1 MRTLLAAILIAPSPV
16 LARMAVRAP
25 VPITRAPIGISL
37 LSVPR
42 LGAGKI
48 ETFSL
53 NTALAPSLLIP
64 IPTLQPATPAIK
76 VQTASPT
83 PTPASSPAARIH
95 AAIQPARRALKPK
108 RRDSS
113 LRRLYSG
120 TPSISNN
127 ADPVP
132 GAESQGRSRLRKAAV
147 DVPRMLDLAR
157 RVMKR
162 KAARRFLRTILKEE
176 LEVSAAV
183 QKEFALPDRI
193 KEPSLSQIVLLLKH
207 NPDSWGTIEEY
218 LQDVEP
224 FGEIDAVDEKDERYR
239 ALKKKWTANFKAML
253 KKEEVLNTFRKL
265 NDPLEPMELEAPDD
279 RPGYRNAELYASH
292 AIFDENGKEVPA
304 SNLKQVLI
312 DFIAGAK
319 TNIKFNVFEYDLEDL
334 NEAFL
339 AAADR
344 GVKISGGIDKNVVLD
359 EKHAEVKALFDALN
373 AHENITMHLV
383 DSVNLNHQKLIVS
396 DYDDPINAKA
406 LFSSAN
412 FTQSGMGPEGDLVEI
427 PAEERPEW
435 SVPNA
440 NHMVVMD
447 SFLAAQVIATN
458 LTLLLEDGLRGQELP
473 LGGAFKV
480 LGPDHDKDG
489 EEDYAVITFSPR
501 GGLGHISRDV
511 IRRVILNTRGP
522 LRFLQFVFSSEIVY
536 EALLERARLE
546 IAEGGNFDF
555 KSIGDTPFAL
565 RPWSMFLK
573 LSGYILRKTGFY
585 AKNRAPA
592 LRKILGEEAY
602 TALIDNIRI
611 APSQYDKRWFKREGK
626 KSIYVSGILHHK
638 LIVSGIVT
646 LFMSF
651 NVTDS
656 AESNN
661 EHVLLMKSPRMARKA
676 LGLFDGLYR
685 LTDTSVAKETL
696 AENAHQKE
704 KHKSKRE
711 KRRGRVS
718 EAAEK
723 EASKK
728 S

>member
-1 MRTLLAAILIAPSPV
+1 MLRTLFAVFLLFPSPA
-16 LARMAVRAP
+16 LARLVGRVPTPGKVAIIGAPKLLAPGLNITPIQLSPGIITPSLSAP
-25 VPITRAPIGISL
+25 VLTLPEMQM
-37 LSVPR
+37 VQ
-42 LGAGKI
+42 
-48 ETFSL
+48 ETSQEAVAERSPQVRIQR
-53 NTALAPSLLIP
+53 ALAP
-64 IPTLQPATPAIK
+64 LQNAIK
-76 VQTASPT
+76 
-83 PTPASSPAARIH
+83 
-95 AAIQPARRALKPK
+95 PK
-108 RRDSS
+108 KRDSS
-113 LRRLYSG
+113 LRRLYTG
-120 TPSISNN
+120 APSIANG
-127 ADPVP
+127 ADGEAVS
-132 GAESQGRSRLRKAAV
+132 GRESQGRSRLQKPQA
-147 DVPRMLDLAR
+147 DVVRMLDLAR

-207 NPDSWGTIEEY
+207 NPDSWEIIEEY
-218 LQDVEP
+218 LSDVEP
-224 FGEIDAVDEKDERYR
+224 FGEIDSIDEKDEQYI
-239 ALKKKWTANFKAML
+239 ALKKKWTAVFKALL
-253 KKEEVLNTFRKL
+253 KDEEVLETFRKL
-265 NDPLEPMELEAPDD
+265 NDPLEPMLLNEKT
-279 RPGYRNAELYASH
+279 GYRNAELFASH
-292 AIFDENGKEVPA
+292 SIFDESGKEVPP

-319 TNIKFNVFEYDLEDL
+319 TNLKFNVFEYNLEEL

-344 GVKISGGIDKNVVLD
+344 GVIISGGIDKNVVLD
-359 EKHAEVKALFDALN
+359 EKHPHVKELFDALN
-373 AHENITMHLV
+373 AHKNITMHLV
-383 DSVNLNHQKLIVS
+383 DSVSLNHQKLVVR
-396 DYDDPINAKA
+396 DYNDPKNAKA

-412 FTQSGMGPEGDLVEI
+412 FTQSGMGPEGDLVDI
-427 PAEERPEW
+427 PESERPDW

-473 LGGAFKV
+473 IGGAFKV
-480 LGPDHDKDG
+480 LGPDHDGDG
-489 EEDYAVITFSPR
+489 EEDYAILTFSPR

-546 IAEGGNFDF
+546 IAEGNSFDF

-565 RPWSMFLK
+565 RPWSVFLK
-573 LSGYILRKTGFY
+573 LAGYILKNTGFY
-585 AKNRAPA
+585 AKNRSPE
-592 LRKILGEEAY
+592 LRKILGKETY
-602 TALIDNIRI
+602 DALVNDIRI
-611 APSQYDKRWFKREGK
+611 APPKYDKRWFKREGE

-661 EHVLLMKSPRMARKA
+661 EHVLIMKSARMAKKA
-676 LGLFDGLYR
+676 MGLFDGLFT
-685 LTDTSVAKETL
+685 LTNTSVAEETQ
-696 AENAHQKE
+696 AANAHLKE
-704 KHKSKRE
+704 KREEKRD

-728 S
+728 KS

>member
-1 MRTLLAAILIAPSPV
+1 MR
-16 LARMAVRAP
+16 
-25 VPITRAPIGISL
+25 VPIRANSTPIGIMLQDTPSLGAATLETLPLAPGITQSL
-37 LSVPR
+37 LPTLLTPLPSPTHV
-42 LGAGKI
+42 
-48 ETFSL
+48 
-53 NTALAPSLLIP
+53 NTAKRATAAAPP
-64 IPTLQPATPAIK
+64 NTTR
-76 VQTASPT
+76 
-83 PTPASSPAARIH
+83 AARI
-95 AAIQPARRALKPK
+95 AAVTRPVRQALRPK
-108 RRDSS
+108 RRGAS
-113 LRRLYSG
+113 LRTLYSG
-120 TPSISNN
+120 APSITN
-127 ADPVP
+127 AADSVP
-132 GAESQGRSRLRKAAV
+132 GAESQGRPKLRKAAV
-147 DVPRMLDLAR
+147 DMPHMLDLAR

-176 LEVSAAV
+176 LEVPAAV
-183 QKEFALPDRI
+183 QKEYALPDRI

-207 NPDSWGTIEEY
+207 NPDSWETIEEY
-218 LQDVEP
+218 LNDVEP
-224 FGEIDAVDEKDERYR
+224 FGEIDAVDEKDEAYQ
-239 ALKKKWTANFKAML
+239 ALKKKWTGLFKALL
-253 KKEEVLNTFRKL
+253 KDEEVLDTFRQL
-265 NDPLEPMELEAPDD
+265 NDPLEPMLLDAPDD
-279 RPGYRNAELYASH
+279 RPGYRNVELYASH
-292 AIFDENGKEVPA
+292 AIFDEDGREVPP
-304 SNLKQVLI
+304 SDLKQVLI

-319 TNIKFNVFEYDLEDL
+319 KNLKFNVFEYDLEDL

-344 GVKISGGIDKNVVLD
+344 GVIISGGIDKNVVLN
-359 EKHAEVKALFDALN
+359 EKHPETKALFDALN

-383 DSVNLNHQKLIVS
+383 DSVSLNHQKLVVR
-396 DYDDPINAKA
+396 DYDDPNLAKA

-412 FTQSGMGPEGDLVEI
+412 FTQSGMGVEGDLIDVPKEQ
-427 PAEERPEW
+427 RPDW
-435 SVPNA
+435 SIPNA
-440 NHMVVMD
+440 NHIVVMD

-458 LTLLLEDGLRGQELP
+458 LTLLLEDGLRGRELP

-480 LGPDHDKDG
+480 LGPDHDADG
-489 EEDYAVITFSPR
+489 EEDYAIITFSPR

-522 LRFLQFVFSSEIVY
+522 LRFLQFVFSSDIVY

-546 IAEGGNFDF
+546 IAEGARFDF

-565 RPWSMFLK
+565 RPWSVFLK
-573 LSGYILRKTGFY
+573 LSGMILRKTGFY

-602 TALIDNIRI
+602 NALIDDIRI
-611 APSQYDKRWFKREGK
+611 APPQYDRRWFKREGE

-661 EHVLLMKSPRMARKA
+661 EHVLIMKSERMAKKA
-676 LGLFDGLYR
+676 MGLFDGLFR
-685 LTDTSVAKETL
+685 RTETSVAAETR
-696 AENAHQKE
+696 AANEHQKE
-704 KHKSKRE
+704 KKEAKRE

-718 EAAEK
+718 EAAEQ

-728 S
+728 KS